1 MAAFFYNVPRTPMA
15 PGGSFH
21 SGRGKLRKAEA
32 QSLRLPTA
40 TGLGEVCYDRG
51 L

>member
-15 PGGSFH
+15 PGGGF
-21 SGRGKLRKAEA
+21 RPAWGKLRKAEA
-32 QSLRLPTA
+32 LRLPTA